1 MTCRIAPCGEVAR
14 AVGVRLRQRLAER
27 GRRAPRPEQDTHDQA
42 HADPD
47 GNVFD
52 PHQADGHPVGWM
64 MLNKITTVSVNAACP
79 PANEMIAGATPARK
93 TASGSRSHSS
103 VVFVPIPA
111 SRAAP
116 MMKPATVPGHGANGV
131 LPGVQRIGAQHRQR
145 AEDYPERCWTPVSL
159 AASTASPSP
168 AAPRKLLC
176 NQTECGSR

>member
-1 MTCRIAPCGEVAR
+1 
-14 AVGVRLRQRLAER
+14 
-27 GRRAPRPEQDTHDQA
+27 
-42 HADPD
+42 
-47 GNVFD
+47 
-52 PHQADGHPVGWM
+52 M

-79 PANEMIAGATPARK
+79 PANEMHAGATPARK
-93 TASGSRSHSS
+93 TASGSSNHSS

-116 MMKPATVPGHGANGV
+116 ATKPATVPAMARTASCPV
-131 LPGVQRIGAQHRQR
+131 FSAV
-145 AEDYPERCWTPVSL
+145 ERSTDSAPRTTQNACWTPVSL